1 MSPRAYRSEGRQV
14 ASTET
19 RQRILDAARS
29 MLRDEGP
36 VNFTIDAIAEQAGVA
51 RMTVYY
57 QFKSKRGLV
66 EAISDDLAMQGGISR
81 LPEAFKVSDAWD
93 GLTIL
98 VEVFVRFWASDRLVL
113 QRLRALSTL
122 DPELA
127 HEDRNQ
133 RRRQAIVVLLQ
144 RLAAQRG
151 TPPPEDFERSADLIL
166 ILTSFEAFETLS
178 AGDRDPDAVARLV
191 TSALERL
198 LGRPDGAPQAD
209 SAPTR

>member
-1 MSPRAYRSEGRQV
+1 M
-14 ASTET
+14 
-19 RQRILDAARS
+19 
-29 MLRDEGP
+29 
-36 VNFTIDAIAEQAGVA
+36 NFTIDAIAEQAGVA

-191 TSALERL
+191 TSAIERL